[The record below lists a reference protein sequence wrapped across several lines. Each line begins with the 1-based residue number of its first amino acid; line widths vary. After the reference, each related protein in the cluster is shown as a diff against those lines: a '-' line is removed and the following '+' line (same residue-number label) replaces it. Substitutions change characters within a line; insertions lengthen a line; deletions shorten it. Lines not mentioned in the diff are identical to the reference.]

1 VNSPVAAILPS
12 SPRKRRRLA
21 WLGATLVV
29 LAAAGLGLT
38 LLPGAPERPPER
50 FSNEPAQLYDPSSVT
65 TTLGRADRRAIDTT
79 LARFV
84 EDAMGRRDLASAY
97 RLSTPSLRGG
107 LTLRQ
112 WTSGAIPVYPYT
124 ARAGSTRGWEL
135 RFREGDLAALEVFL
149 QPAPAESTGPIT
161 VSVDMR
167 RIDGRWLVDAVA
179 PTAVFSKAGE
189 RPRVR
194 ANTDFTRGDASQP
207 ASRIDPRWLF
217 AIPAAILA
225 VMIGVVVG
233 VVLRANRA
241 GAE

>member
-1 VNSPVAAILPS
+1 VVAAILPS

-21 WLGATLVV
+21 WLGTTLVV
-29 LAAAGLGLT
+29 LATAGLGLT
-38 LLPGAPERPPER
+38 LLPEAPEPPPER

-65 TTLGRADRRAIDTT
+65 TRLSRADRRAIDTT

-107 LTLRQ
+107 LTLEQ
-112 WTSGAIPVYPYT
+112 WTRGAIPVYPYA
-124 ARAGSTRGWEL
+124 ARPGSTRGWEL
-135 RFREGDLAALEVFL
+135 KFREGDLAALEVFL
-149 QPAPAESTGPIT
+149 YPAAGESTGPIT
-161 VSVDMR
+161 ISVDMR
-167 RIDGRWLVDAVA
+167 RIDGRWLVDGVA

-194 ANTDFTRGDASQP
+194 ANTDFTRGDASRP
-207 ASRIDPRWLF
+207 ESRLDPRWLL

-225 VMIGVVVG
+225 LMIGVVVA
-233 VVLRANRA
+233 VVLRANRT